1 MHMPHPGSGRI
12 DLTVPSMTDAIAP
25 SFNKQHVIDPE
36 ICIRCNTCEETC
48 PVDAVTHDDNNYVVD
63 PDKCNFCLDCI
74 SPCPTGAIDN
84 WRIVNARYSLDDQFG
99 WSELPVQDDIQTA
112 EPVEADDEA
121 GQLIAEAHRGSGG
134 KSVAPASAAKPQVNL
149 YNRQRPATA
158 AVTGNFRLTAP
169 DADNDVR
176 HVILDFGDTTFPVLE
191 GQSIGIIAP
200 GTDCS
205 GAPHRMRLYSVA
217 SPRDGEKPNRNNLAL
232 TVKREPGGVCS
243 NYICDL
249 KKGGRVQVTGPFGAT
264 FLMPDH
270 PAANILMI
278 CTGTGSAPFRAF
290 TERRRRTMKEAPGRM
305 MLFFGARRPEELPY
319 FGPLQK
325 VPDGL
330 LRKHFAYSRVPG
342 EPKVYVQNLMQEKAH
357 EVGILLKNPQTHV
370 YLCGLRGMEDGV
382 DQAFSAICKNFEA
395 DWPALLAEMRAEG
408 RYHVETY

>member
-1 MHMPHPGSGRI
+1 MTNAINPTMESGA
-12 DLTVPSMTDAIAP
+12 VAP
-25 SFNKQHVIDPE
+25 SFSKQHVIDPE

-84 WRIVNARYSLDDQFG
+84 WRVVSARYSLDDQFG
-99 WSELPVQDDIQTA
+99 WHELPAQDEVQA
-112 EPVEADDEA
+112 VEPVEAVDDEA
-121 GQLIAEAHRGSGG
+121 GRLIAEAHRGTGG

-149 YNRQRPATA
+149 YNRQRAAVAT
-158 AVTGNFRLTAP
+158 VTGNFRLTAP

-176 HVILDFGDTTFPVLE
+176 HVILDFGDTTFPVIE

-200 GTDCS
+200 GVDGD
-205 GAPHRMRLYSVA
+205 GAPHRVRLYSVA
-217 SPRDGEKPNRNNLAL
+217 SSRDGEKPNTNNLAL
-232 TVKREPGGVCS
+232 TVKREPQGVCS

-249 KKGGRVQVTGPFGAT
+249 KKGDRVEVTGPFGAT
-264 FLMPDH
+264 FLMPND

-278 CTGTGSAPFRAF
+278 CTGTGSAPFRGF
-290 TERRRRTMKEAPGRM
+290 TERRRRVMKEAPGRM

-342 EPKVYVQNLMQEKAH
+342 QPKVYVQNLMQEKAD
-357 EVGILLKNPQTHV
+357 EVGILLKHPQTHV
-370 YLCGLRGMEDGV
+370 YLCGLRGMESGV
-382 DQAFSAICKNFEA
+382 DEAFAAICKNFEA
-395 DWPALLAEMRAEG
+395 DWPALLSDMRAQG

>member
-1 MHMPHPGSGRI
+1 
-12 DLTVPSMTDAIAP
+12 MTNAINPTTEAGAVAP

-63 PDKCNFCLDCI
+63 PEKCNFCLDCI
-74 SPCPTGAIDN
+74 SPCPTGAIDS
-84 WRIVNARYSLDDQFG
+84 WRVVSARYSLDDQFG
-99 WSELPVQDDIQTA
+99 WRELPAQDEVQA
-112 EPVEADDEA
+112 VEPVEAVDDEA
-121 GQLIAEAHRGSGG
+121 GRLIAEAHRGTGG

-149 YNRQRPATA
+149 YNRQRAAVAT
-158 AVTGNFRLTAP
+158 VTGNFRLTAP

-176 HVILDFGDTTFPVLE
+176 HVILDFGDTTFPVIE

-200 GTDCS
+200 GVDGD
-205 GAPHRMRLYSVA
+205 GAPHRVRLYSVA
-217 SPRDGEKPNRNNLAL
+217 SSRDGEKPNTNNLAL
-232 TVKREPGGVCS
+232 TVKREPQGVCS

-249 KKGGRVQVTGPFGAT
+249 KKGDRVQVTGPFGAT
-264 FLMPDH
+264 FLMPND

-278 CTGTGSAPFRAF
+278 CTGTGSAPFRGF
-290 TERRRRTMKEAPGRM
+290 TERRRRVMKEAPGRM

-342 EPKVYVQNLMQEKAH
+342 QPKVYVQNLMQEKAD
-357 EVGILLKNPQTHV
+357 EVGILLKHPQTHV
-370 YLCGLRGMEDGV
+370 YLCGLRGMESGV
-382 DQAFSAICKNFEA
+382 DEAFAAICKNFEA
-395 DWPALLAEMRAEG
+395 DWPALLSDMRAQG

>member
-1 MHMPHPGSGRI
+1 
-12 DLTVPSMTDAIAP
+12 MTHATTALN
-25 SFNKQHVIDPE
+25 NKQHVIDPE
-36 ICIRCNTCEETC
+36 ICIRCNTCEDTC
-48 PVDAVTHDDNNYVVD
+48 PVGAVTHDDNNYVVD

-84 WRIVNARYSLDDQFG
+84 WRIVQARYSLDDQFG
-99 WSELPVQDDIQTA
+99 WQELPAQDETQLA
-112 EPVEADDEA
+112 EAVEAVDDEA
-121 GQLIAEAHRGSGG
+121 GRLIAEAHRGAGG
-134 KSVAPASAAKPQVNL
+134 KSVAPASATRPEVNL
-149 YNRQRPATA
+149 YNRQRPAIAT
-158 AVTGNFRLTAP
+158 VTGNFRLTAP
-169 DADNDVR
+169 DADSDVR

-191 GQSIGIIAP
+191 GQSIGIVAP
-200 GTDCS
+200 GMDAS
-205 GAPHRMRLYSVA
+205 GAPHRVRLYSAA
-217 SPRDGEKPNRNNLAL
+217 SPRDGEKPATNNLAL
-232 TVKREPGGVCS
+232 TLKREPHGVCS

-249 KKGGRVQVTGPFGAT
+249 KRGDRVEVTGPFGAT
-264 FLMPDH
+264 FLMPND

-342 EPKVYVQNLMQEKAH
+342 QPKTYVQHLMQAKAN
-357 EVGILLKNPQTHV
+357 EVGTLLKHPQTHV
-370 YLCGLRGMEDGV
+370 YLCGLRGMESGV
-382 DQAFSAICKNFEA
+382 DEAFAAICKDFEA
-395 DWPALLAEMRAEG
+395 DWPQLLTDMRAQG